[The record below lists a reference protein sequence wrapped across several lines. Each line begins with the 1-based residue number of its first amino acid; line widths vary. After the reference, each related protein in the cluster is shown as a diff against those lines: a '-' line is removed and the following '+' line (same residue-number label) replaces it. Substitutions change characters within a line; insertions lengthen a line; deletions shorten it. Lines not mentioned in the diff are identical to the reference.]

1 MTLSNNVKE
10 SLEEATG
17 HLRNAL
23 AFAARN
29 EKPAVC
35 NQIAE
40 VILKIDQMEAVDDIL
55 EHLEDFKN
63 SLGDED

>member
-35 NQIAE
+35 NQIAQI
-40 VILKIDQMEAVDDIL
+40 ILKIDHLDTVDDIL
-55 EHLEDFKN
+55 DQLDELKDSF
-63 SLGDED
+63 GDKD

>member
-10 SLEEATG
+10 SLDEATG

-40 VILKIDQMEAVDDIL
+40 IILKIDNLDTVDNLLD
-55 EHLEDFKN
+55 HLEELKD
-63 SLGDED
+63 SLGDEN